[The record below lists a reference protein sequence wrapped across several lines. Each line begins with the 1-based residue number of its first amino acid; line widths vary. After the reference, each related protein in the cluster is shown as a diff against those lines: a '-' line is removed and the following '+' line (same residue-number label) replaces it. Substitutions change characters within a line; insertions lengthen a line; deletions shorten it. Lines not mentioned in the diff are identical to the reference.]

1 MYKLWLY
8 SVAFFFSLVVL
19 VAARHFGGSHLQFMG
34 ESLGL
39 VIVLLSCQV
48 CFHLNGVD
56 ELLVESK
63 LQIFLQKILKSVGLG
78 LLFAGSLFYVFP
90 DLSPGYVTAA
100 ASACFLM
107 FALTVLRPIV
117 RSFVRHQEAEEV
129 VIVGCLPSAQKLY
142 REIAG
147 PEAADNF
154 RVTEYSDLG
163 RLAEQGMLSRVIVAD
178 PEIEQDTDAARTLID
193 LKLRGFKIERASESF
208 ERTNRK
214 IWVDGL
220 SPERLI
226 FSDGFSASG
235 VYLSSKRILDVVLS
249 SLLLAAT
256 APLMA
261 LIAIAIKLDTPGP
274 IVFSQ
279 ERIGLRGRRFMVHK
293 FRSMRRDAERHTGPM
308 WAKENDDRVTRIG
321 AFLRK
326 CRFDELP
333 QLWNVLR
340 GEMSFI
346 GPRPERP
353 YFVDLLKAEIPFF
366 DLRHYVKPGITG
378 WAQVM
383 YPYGASVEDSHRKL
397 EYDLYYAKNLSLS
410 LDLLILLKT
419 VGVVIKGE
427 GR

>member
-1 MYKLWLY
+1 
-8 SVAFFFSLVVL
+8 
-19 VAARHFGGSHLQFMG
+19 LQSAG
-34 ESLGL
+34 
-39 VIVLLSCQV
+39 I
-48 CFHLNGVD
+48 
-56 ELLVESK
+56 
-63 LQIFLQKILKSVGLG
+63 G

-90 DLSPGYVTAA
+90 RLSPGYVGAA
-100 ASACFLM
+100 ASAFSLM
-107 FALTVLRPIV
+107 FGLAVLRPIV
-117 RSFVRHQEAEEV
+117 RSLVRHQEAEEV
-129 VIVGCLPSAQKLY
+129 VIVGYLPSAQKLY
-142 REIAG
+142 REMAG
-147 PEAADNF
+147 QDAADNF

-178 PEIEQDTDAARTLID
+178 PAIEQGTDAARTLID
-193 LKLRGFKIERASESF
+193 LKLRGFKIESASETF

-214 IWVDGL
+214 IWIDGL
-220 SPERLI
+220 SAERVI

-235 VYLSSKRILDVVLS
+235 LYLLVKRGLD
-249 SLLLAAT
+249 LLLGSALLVFT

-261 LIAIAIKLDTPGP
+261 LIAIVIKLDTPGP
-274 IVFSQ
+274 AIFSQ
-279 ERIGLRGRRFMVHK
+279 ERVGLRGSRFLVHK
-293 FRSMRRDAERHTGPM
+293 FRSMRCDAERHTGPT
-308 WAKENDDRVTRIG
+308 WAKENDDRVTRVG

-326 CRFDELP
+326 CRLDELP
-333 QLWNVLR
+333 QLLNVLR

-353 YFVDLLKAEIPFF
+353 YFVDLLKTRIPFF